1 MSSGGALLGLKQKI
15 DRQLFQILEAPLA
28 PQEGNEFKKSPKL
41 TACMAGDA
49 ALRPPEKDRKS
60 INV

>member
-1 MSSGGALLGLKQKI
+1 MKWTLEKE
-15 DRQLFQILEAPLA
+15 LFQILEAQIA
-28 PQEGNEFKKSPKL
+28 PQKGSELKNSPKL
-41 TACMAGDA
+41 TVCMAGDA